1 MSDHKLNIYGKLAA
15 ARTAFHELKLEKSGE
30 NKFAKYKYFELGD
43 FLTPGQKCMTENGLC
58 PVVTFTPEEAQM
70 TIHETDGDGEIVI
83 TSPRAEAQLKGC
95 HPIQNL
101 GAEQTY
107 QRRYLWMAALE
118 VVEHD
123 AVDASE
129 PAAEGDAPKPQ
140 KDKSNGKPSPQSNGG
155 PNKDDVLELHNKTG
169 MPLTELTKKLDDFG
183 VKKFGDLNAE
193 QWDEMR
199 AWATFSN
206 GNQEEASV

>member
-1 MSDHKLNIYGKLAA
+1 MSDQKMNIYGKLAA

-83 TSPRAEAQLKGC
+83 TSPRAEANLKGC

-129 PAAEGDAPKPQ
+129 PAAEGDAPKA
-140 KDKSNGKPSPQSNGG
+140 KKSNGSGVSVDQLR
-155 PNKDDVLELHNKTG
+155 DLAQTG
-169 MPLTELTKKLDDFG
+169 KSMNVTPDAMTEY
-183 VKKFGDLNAE
+183 VKEKFGAASVRDVTPD
-193 QWDEMR
+193 QFDELR
-199 AWATFSN
+199 AWVIFN
-206 GNQEEASV
+206 GNQQEESNA